1 MSRIPLPY
9 TQKVL
14 DLFRNPKN
22 LGKLEDANV
31 IAVAGN
37 PACGDMIT
45 FYMKINNQA
54 VIEKISFESYGCAAN
69 IATASI
75 VTEMIKGLN
84 VKSAWKDVTW
94 KKVTEEVGG
103 LPNVKFHCGIL
114 AVGAVK
120 VLGIPCGLIIN
131 RSDIGDDQVKKYAAI
146 REVPILM
153 EIPFDRRI
161 AEAYSRGD
169 VLIEVMPEWKAK
181 FLALYDQITEIVAY
195 HKD

>member
-45 FYMKINNQA
+45 FYMKINKQA
-54 VIEKISFESYGCAAN
+54 IIEKISFESYGCAAN

-75 VTEMIKGLN
+75 VTEMIKGLSVEN
-84 VKSAWKDVTW
+84 AWKDVTW

-103 LPNVKFHCGIL
+103 LPSVKFHCGIL
-114 AVGAVK
+114 AVGAV
-120 VLGIPCGLIIN
+120 
-131 RSDIGDDQVKKYAAI
+131 RRAI
-146 REVPILM
+146 RKYYKQKDSGPVWLPQELTF
-153 EIPFDRRI
+153 EEKQALEEEELAKKLSKKLKT
-161 AEAYSRGD
+161 AE
-169 VLIEVMPEWKAK
+169 EK
-181 FLALYDQITEIVAY
+181 
-195 HKD
+195 

>member
-1 MSRIPLPY
+1 MSRVPLPY

-45 FYMKINNQA
+45 FYMKINDQE
-54 VIEKISFESYGCAAN
+54 VIEKITFESYGCAAN

-75 VTEMIKGLN
+75 VTEMIKGLT
-84 VKSAWKDVTW
+84 VETAWKDVTW

-120 VLGIPCGLIIN
+120 
-131 RSDIGDDQVKKYAAI
+131 RAI
-146 REVPILM
+146 RKYYEQKGSAPSW
-153 EIPFDRRI
+153 IPKELTFEEKQ
-161 AEAYSRGD
+161 ALEEEELATKMSKK
-169 VLIEVMPEWKAK
+169 LKAADEK
-181 FLALYDQITEIVAY
+181 
-195 HKD
+195 